1 MYPQTVSIPFSEK
14 MAKDDKKIIEYHD
27 EDVLVRITDALIIVL
42 FSFICF
48 QLVNEVAIVWVLY
61 LLFCEQ
67 DSVLDAVLK
76 QAYKMFKVPN
86 LLLLLVGG
94 FIF

>member
-27 EDVLVRITDALIIVL
+27 EDVLVRISDALIIVL

-48 QLVNEVAIVWVLY
+48 QLV
-61 LLFCEQ
+61 
-67 DSVLDAVLK
+67 K
-76 QAYKMFKVPN
+76 
-86 LLLLLVGG
+86 
-94 FIF
+94 